1 MFSPRQSASFIDSK
15 MVSIVASACFCVMP
29 RFDTR
34 MLIRSL
40 FSIVGTLPRR
50 TARLGREGGG
60 VACGSAHLQNPG
72 RLASWRRQ
80 QGAAMPQDFG
90 EAARDGRSASCTHV
104 TFFRREEAS

>member
-40 FSIVGTLPRR
+40 FSIAGTLPRR
-50 TARLGREGGG
+50 TARL
-60 VACGSAHLQNPG
+60 
-72 RLASWRRQ
+72 
-80 QGAAMPQDFG
+80 
-90 EAARDGRSASCTHV
+90 
-104 TFFRREEAS
+104 